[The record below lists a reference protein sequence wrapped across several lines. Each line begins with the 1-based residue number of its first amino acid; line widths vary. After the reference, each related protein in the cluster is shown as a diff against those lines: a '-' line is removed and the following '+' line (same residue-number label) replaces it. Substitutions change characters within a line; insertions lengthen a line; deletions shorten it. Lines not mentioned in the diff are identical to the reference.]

1 MKKVLSVLLAAAMVM
16 GMSVTSFAANYT
28 WDSKST
34 DDSVGE
40 VDSVWFP
47 DYVWHMKDGKEAT
60 KVDGSNT
67 IENLEPGDNLYF
79 PLYTASG
86 HEHSEECL
94 VLKDEAN
101 CEDHIKYAH
110 ESYKFDTE
118 KGYFVSDKNGT
129 KSACHELVCKLKLD
143 KEHHPKH
150 TAECYGIKAKCTCK
164 QTTVTDHT
172 DDCYELGCGMREN
185 GPYSGKI
192 DSDWS
197 INIEGTEYVQTAY
210 YVAWVDNTIGY
221 SSAAKYLNST
231 KYEKFVCVELV
242 DDLDETADKTVSFE
256 MYLDDDQYINCVTN
270 TVIFDKVK
278 FANYNELH
286 KVSFTKTNNVDE
298 PAVWAVAKNAKGEA
312 TFDFADEAFF
322 TVKMYSEEK
331 VTFNFSQTYDKAV
344 DKLFDYEVA
353 EFYNFKG
360 SKDAFSKVGE
370 LFIPADEDTF
380 IYEIVDGK
388 AVEVEAEYVEDYT
401 ITNVQKKHSGWLIE
415 TDELGYYVVSN
426 VEIEVEAEEPAEEP
440 VEADKANPETGA
452 ADFVGAAVAMA
463 VVSVAAAGALALKK

>member
-16 GMSVTSFAANYT
+16 GMSVTSFAADYT
-28 WDSKST
+28 WNSKST
-34 DDSVGE
+34 DDKVGR
-40 VDSVWFP
+40 VDTIMFP
-47 DYVWHMKDGKEAT
+47 NYVWHMKDGAKAT
-60 KVDGSNT
+60 KVEGSNT

-79 PLYTASG
+79 PMVT
-86 HEHSEECL
+86 EH
-94 VLKDEAN
+94 VHTV
-101 CEDHIKYAH
+101 EDCCSNPAH
-110 ESYKFDTE
+110 
-118 KGYFVSDKNGT
+118 VQNGT
-129 KSACHELVCKLKLD
+129 LITHANGYQE
-143 KEHHPKH
+143 
-150 TAECYGIKAKCTCK
+150 
-164 QTTVTDHT
+164 
-172 DDCYELGCGMREN
+172 DCGCE
-185 GPYSGKI
+185 YIYDTYFGKI

-210 YVAWVDNTIGY
+210 YVAWINETIGY
-221 SSAAKYLNST
+221 SSAAKYLNSDD
-231 KYEKFVCVELV
+231 YAKFVCVELV
-242 DDLDETADKTVSFE
+242 DDLDETANKTVSFE

-270 TVIFDKVK
+270 TVIFDEVK
-278 FANYNELH
+278 FANYNEVH

-298 PAVWAVAKNAKGEA
+298 PAVWAVAKNKKGEA

-322 TVKMYSEEK
+322 TVKMYSEDK

-370 LFIPADEDTF
+370 LFIPAEEDTF
-380 IYEIVDGK
+380 IYEIVDGE

-401 ITNVQKKHSGWLIE
+401 ITNVLKKHSGWLIE

-426 VEIEVEAEEPAEEP
+426 VEIEIEVEAEEPAEEP
-440 VEADKANPETGA
+440 VEAEKANPETGA

>member
-16 GMSVTSFAANYT
+16 GMSVSAFAAPNYT

-34 DDSVGE
+34 DDAVGK
-40 VDSVWFP
+40 VDSVYFP
-47 DYVWHMKDGKEAT
+47 GVVWHMKDDNEVT
-60 KVDGSNT
+60 KVNGSNT

-79 PLYTASG
+79 PLFDV
-86 HEHSEECL
+86 EPEL
-94 VLKDEAN
+94 IWVLTDEGAKIVR
-101 CEDHIKYAH
+101 DQ
-110 ESYKFDTE
+110 
-118 KGYFVSDKNGT
+118 
-129 KSACHELVCKLKLD
+129 KLD
-143 KEHHPKH
+143 VN
-150 TAECYGIKAKCTCK
+150 AKAGDPIPVGWAAPVA
-164 QTTVTDHT
+164 TTVGQTDGNPVDKEVVALHEYT
-172 DDCYELGCGMREN
+172 
-185 GPYSGKI
+185 GKI

-210 YVAWVDNTIGY
+210 FVAWAPGTTGVWGY
-221 SSAAKYLNST
+221 QTGAKYLNSDL
-231 KYEKFVCVELV
+231 YEKFVCVELV
-242 DDLDETADKTVSFE
+242 DDLDETANKTVSFE

-270 TVIFDKVK
+270 TVIFDEVK
-278 FANYNELH
+278 FANYNEVH

-322 TVKMYSEEK
+322 TVKMYSEDK

-344 DKLFDYEVA
+344 DKLFDYEVV

-380 IYEIVDGK
+380 IYEIVDGE

-401 ITNVQKKHSGWLIE
+401 ITNVLKKHSGWLIE
-415 TDELGYYVVSN
+415 TDELGYYVVSD
-426 VEIEVEAEEPAEEP
+426 VEITVEEEVEEPAVEVEVEAE
-440 VEADKANPETGA
+440 KANPETGA